1 MARVIHIKLKPGGI
15 DLSKAKSFRPEMPKG
30 PWIQVDHTGY
40 QRTRG
45 PVVAI
50 PGQPPFQLTETGT
63 IFDIL
68 KGSK

>member
-15 DLSKAKSFRPEMPKG
+15 DLAKAKSFRSEWPKG
-30 PWIQVDHTGY
+30 PWIQVDDTQY

-45 PVVAI
+45 PTIAI
-50 PGQPPFQLTETGT
+50 PGQAPFQLTETGT

-68 KGSK
+68 KGS

>member
-1 MARVIHIKLKPGGI
+1 MARVIHIKLKPAGI
-15 DLSKAKSFRPEMPKG
+15 DLSKAKSFRPKMPAG

-40 QRTRG
+40 QRTR
-45 PVVAI
+45 
-50 PGQPPFQLTETGT
+50 GQPPFQLTETGT